1 MSLDLLLESDACRL
15 MVASEGGIASILRAM
30 KLHVNEAE
38 VQDNG
43 CGALTSLAFNGK
55 EDLKRIIFIINL
67 MRLICCLRNV
77 DICRSLIIATGG
89 LAVAQQAKKMLPS
102 NKKDRAARLLR
113 KLGVH

>member
-1 MSLDLLLESDACRL
+1 

-55 EDLKRIIFIINL
+55 KDLRE
-67 MRLICCLRNV
+67 
-77 DICRSLIIATGG
+77 
-89 LAVAQQAKKMLPS
+89 
-102 NKKDRAARLLR
+102 R
-113 KLGVH
+113 KS